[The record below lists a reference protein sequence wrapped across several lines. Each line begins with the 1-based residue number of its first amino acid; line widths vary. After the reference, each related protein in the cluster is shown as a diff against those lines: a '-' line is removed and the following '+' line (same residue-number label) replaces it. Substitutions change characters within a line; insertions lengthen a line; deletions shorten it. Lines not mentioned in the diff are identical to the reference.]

1 MFLHFLKHNN
11 FTIVRLLL
19 QCKVTVMKCLPEV
32 CLNKEDFVDATK
44 ACHFFHMFLL
54 NIKCLGYE
62 PRFAVTF
69 EFDSNST
76 SSGF

>member
-1 MFLHFLKHNN
+1 
-11 FTIVRLLL
+11 
-19 QCKVTVMKCLPEV
+19 MKCLPEV

-54 NIKCLGYE
+54 NIKCPGYE